1 MPKLILLANI
11 KQHVK
16 LEIAMYAK
24 KTHQYNC
31 VSNFLNLLNLM
42 LHLFTLTGGSMQFV
56 SHVT

>member
-1 MPKLILLANI
+1 
-11 KQHVK
+11 
-16 LEIAMYAK
+16 MYAK

-42 LHLFTLTGGSMQFV
+42 LHLFTLILTNSGSVQFV